1 MTGTL
6 KRRALLLVL
15 LLVAAWFTVPAARS
29 FAAGGCTPTGAPPPA
44 DAAQRKVRD
53 LDWDGRPDTLW
64 VAQSRDGSP
73 SSQGHIDRV
82 VGVTTASGDNA
93 QVEVASASPIP
104 LAALA
109 IDAQQDGQH
118 QIIVSDGRSAQL
130 YVFADCKLQ
139 TVADNQGAPF
149 LFDLQN
155 LRDHGTG
162 VGCGDVGP
170 SSPGRHLVGLQALN
184 EGLWTVR
191 RTEIDLNG
199 TLATIGP
206 SDTVTAAS
214 AQDPA
219 VISAQ
224 TISCGDLT
232 LAKDGVQQP

>member
-1 MTGTL
+1 MV
-6 KRRALLLVL
+6 KRRTLLFVP
-15 LLVAAWFTVPAARS
+15 LLVAGLLTVPAARS
-29 FAAGGCTPTGAPPPA
+29 FAAGGCAPGGTPPPA
-44 DAAQRKVRD
+44 DVVQRKVRD

-64 VAQSRDGSP
+64 VGQSRDGN
-73 SSQGHIDRV
+73 GHIDRI
-82 VGVTTASGDNA
+82 VGVTTASGDNT
-93 QVEVASASPIP
+93 QVEVRSASPIP
-104 LAALA
+104 LSALA

-130 YVFADCKLQ
+130 YVFANCRIQ
-139 TVADNQGAPF
+139 IAADNQGAPF

-162 VGCGDVGP
+162 VGCGDLGP

-184 EGLWTVR
+184 EGQWLVR

-206 SDTVTAAS
+206 SDTVAAAS

-219 VISAQ
+219 VTSAQ

-232 LAKDGVQQP
+232 IAKDGVQQP

>member
-1 MTGTL
+1 VTGTIE
-6 KRRALLLVL
+6 RRALLSVL
-15 LLVAAWFTVPAARS
+15 LLVAAWFNVPAARS
-29 FAAGGCTPTGAPPPA
+29 FAAGGCTPTGPAPPA
-44 DAAQRKVRD
+44 DVAQRRVSD

-64 VAQSRDGSP
+64 VGQSRDGN
-73 SSQGHIDRV
+73 GHIDRI

-93 QVEVASASPIP
+93 QVEVMSASPIP
-104 LAALA
+104 LFALA
-109 IDAQQDGQH
+109 VDAQQDGQH

-130 YVFADCKLQ
+130 YVFANCRIQ

-149 LFDLQN
+149 LFDLQS

-162 VGCGDVGP
+162 VGCGDLGP

-184 EGLWTVR
+184 NGPWTVC

-219 VISAQ
+219 VTSAQ

-232 LAKDGVQQP
+232 LSKDGVQQP

>member
-1 MTGTL
+1 VTGRV
-6 KRRALLLVL
+6 KRRALLSVL
-15 LLVAAWFTVPAARS
+15 LLVAAWFSVPAARS
-29 FAAGGCTPTGAPPPA
+29 FAAGGCAPSGAPPPA
-44 DAAQRKVRD
+44 DVAQRKVTD

-64 VAQSRDGSP
+64 VGQSRDGN
-73 SSQGHIDRV
+73 GRIDRV
-82 VGVTTASGDNA
+82 VGVTTASGANA
-93 QVEVASASPIP
+93 QVHVMSASPIP
-104 LAALA
+104 LSALA
-109 IDAQQDGQH
+109 VDAQQDGQH

-130 YVFADCKLQ
+130 FVFADCRLQ

-149 LFDLQN
+149 LLDLQN

-162 VGCGDVGP
+162 VGCGDLGP

-184 EGLWTVR
+184 TGLWTVR

-199 TLATIGP
+199 TLATIGK
-206 SDTVTAAS
+206 SDTVTADS

-219 VISAQ
+219 VTSAQ

>member
-1 MTGTL
+1 VTGIV

-15 LLVAAWFTVPAARS
+15 LLVAAWFNVPAARS
-29 FAAGGCTPTGAPPPA
+29 FAEGGCTPTGAPPPA
-44 DAAQRKVRD
+44 DVVTRKVSD

-64 VAQSRDGSP
+64 VGQSRDGD
-73 SSQGHIDRV
+73 GHTDRV

-93 QVEVASASPIP
+93 QVQVMSASPIP

-130 YVFADCKLQ
+130 YVFANCRIQ

-149 LFDLQN
+149 LFDLHN

-162 VGCGDVGP
+162 IGCGDVGP
-170 SSPGRHLVGLQALN
+170 SSPGRRLVGLQALN
-184 EGLWTVR
+184 DGQWTVR

-206 SDTVTAAS
+206 SDAVTATS

-219 VISAQ
+219 VTSAQ

-232 LAKDGVQQP
+232 IAKDGVQQP

>member
-1 MTGTL
+1 M
-6 KRRALLLVL
+6 RRALLLVL
-15 LLVAAWFTVPAARS
+15 LLVATWFSVPAARS
-29 FAAGGCTPTGAPPPA
+29 FAAGGCTPAGVPPPA
-44 DAAQRKVRD
+44 DAVQRKVRD

-64 VAQSRDGSP
+64 VGQSRDGN
-73 SSQGHIDRV
+73 GHIDRI

-93 QVEVASASPIP
+93 QVDVVSASPIP

-130 YVFADCKLQ
+130 YVFANCKLQ

-184 EGLWTVR
+184 DGQWMVR

-219 VISAQ
+219 VTSAQ

-232 LAKDGVQQP
+232 IAKDGVQQP

>member
-1 MTGTL
+1 VTGTV
-6 KRRALLLVL
+6 KRRALLMVL
-15 LLVAAWFTVPAARS
+15 LLVAAWFNLPAARS
-29 FAAGGCTPTGAPPPA
+29 FAAGGCAPSGTPPPA
-44 DAAQRKVRD
+44 DVARRKVSD

-64 VAQSRDGSP
+64 VGQSRDGD
-73 SSQGHIDRV
+73 GRIDRV

-93 QVEVASASPIP
+93 QVQVVSASPIP

-109 IDAQQDGQH
+109 IDAQKDGQH

-130 YVFADCKLQ
+130 YVFANCRLQ

-162 VGCGDVGP
+162 VGCGDLGP
-170 SSPGRHLVGLQALN
+170 ASPGRHLVGLQALDD
-184 EGLWTVR
+184 GLWTVR

-219 VISAQ
+219 VTSAQ